1 MNCVDLGVLITFC
14 LHKIRYLETFLG
26 GLLVSRRGLSMSV
39 YQQTFHP
46 NYNRQPYQ
54 QSVPVPQQYP
64 YQQPSSLVYN
74 DPNVFRRDFAARLSE
89 LTVNNKNMIHGLSF
103 IAHDNARFGDIVVQ
117 CLEAHIRR
125 VSH

>member
-1 MNCVDLGVLITFC
+1 
-14 LHKIRYLETFLG
+14 
-26 GLLVSRRGLSMSV
+26 MSV
-39 YQQTFHP
+39 YQQPVQPSYTR
-46 NYNRQPYQ
+46 YPYQ
-54 QSVPVPQQYP
+54 QPVPVQHYS

-74 DPNVFRRDFAARLSE
+74 DPNVFRRDFATRLSE
-89 LTVNNKNMIHGLSF
+89 LTINNKNMIHGLSF